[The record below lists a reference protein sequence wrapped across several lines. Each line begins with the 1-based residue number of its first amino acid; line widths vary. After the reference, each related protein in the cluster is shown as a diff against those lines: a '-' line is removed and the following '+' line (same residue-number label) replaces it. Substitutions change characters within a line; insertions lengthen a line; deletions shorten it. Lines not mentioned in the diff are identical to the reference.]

1 MRPLSRGARS
11 ILSASEQ
18 EPLPSAE
25 VLGRMRRTVLARVA
39 GAGGALLVGAS
50 VSANA
55 GAALGTGLSAKIGA
69 AFSGTLVQVVGSGLV
84 GAFAAAAVLTA
95 THVWPALPSLVDRP
109 TDRATT
115 EPSII
120 APHVAGSRPATRTE
134 PEAPS
139 QPAAR
144 SEPRSRAPIEAL
156 AREPASGF
164 PPQASSP
171 TRASPTPPRAVT
183 SMATVD
189 VLTGESPPL
198 RAGTT
203 SPRSS
208 PSTGR
213 HSASAAPSELG
224 TMGQDPP
231 MGSDPP
237 APSGEAPSKDDLS
250 RQLQVLRAVRALLR
264 DQQPMRV
271 LELLNQPALLTEG
284 PFEEELRTARIAAL
298 CRLGRQGEAR
308 HEIAAFLQR
317 WPRSPLSG
325 RLRAGCSIQ
334 EPE

>member
-1 MRPLSRGARS
+1 
-11 ILSASEQ
+11 
-18 EPLPSAE
+18 
-25 VLGRMRRTVLARVA
+25 MRRTVLGRVA
-39 GAGGALLVGAS
+39 GAGGAVLVGAS
-50 VSANA
+50 MSANA
-55 GAALGTGLSAKIGA
+55 GAALGTGVSAKIGA
-69 AFSGTLVQVVGSGLV
+69 AFSGMLVQVVGSGLV

-95 THVWPALPSLVDRP
+95 AHVWPALPSFVDRP
-109 TDRATT
+109 TDSATT
-115 EPSII
+115 NPSNI

-139 QPAAR
+139 QAAAR
-144 SEPRSRAPIEAL
+144 HEPQSRAQIEAL
-156 AREPASGF
+156 AREPAAGS
-164 PPQASSP
+164 PPEASSP
-171 TRASPTPPRAVT
+171 TRASPTRPRAVT
-183 SMATVD
+183 SMETAD

-198 RAGTT
+198 RAATT
-203 SPRSS
+203 SPSSS

-213 HSASAAPSELG
+213 QSASAAPSELG
-224 TMGQDPP
+224 IVGQGLP

-237 APSGEAPSKDDLS
+237 APSSEAPSKDDLS

-325 RLRAGCSIQ
+325 RLRAGCSLQ